1 MFKGISGLTITKQL
15 ALAALAFV
23 AFLFIAMFF
32 TSWFTR
38 HGESIK
44 VPKVIG
50 MPVDNANSLLDD
62 NNLEMVIVDSVY
74 KEDMP
79 AMTVVEQ
86 DPKFEASVKPGRKI
100 YVTVNTGLKPKV
112 KVPKLV
118 NGGANLA
125 KVLLQ
130 NAGLKLGK
138 IDSVASPIGSGLV
151 LAQKYRGKPIAPN
164 TMLDKGSVID
174 IVVSKKMSV
183 KDTSGNQDVQGI
195 INTDPLLP

>member
-195 INTDPLLP
+195 IDTDPLLP